1 MEGAGTN
8 VIEVETA
15 LVPVLTL
22 DEETQDKMMKLPNPK
37 VSHTRTG
44 ANTTFVAQMDPR
56 RLKLKLENK
65 DDCHTHSCEHCSTFL
80 KIPWKMSSS
89 VKK

>member
-37 VSHTRTG
+37 ASHARTG
-44 ANTTFVAQMDPR
+44 ANATFVAQIDP
-56 RLKLKLENK
+56 
-65 DDCHTHSCEHCSTFL
+65 
-80 KIPWKMSSS
+80 
-89 VKK
+89 